1 MPADNSLLTWDQVHD
16 PIDLSV
22 QLFFSFF
29 LAEFG
34 DTWLG
39 TYPSR

>member
-22 QLFFSFF
+22 QLFFFF
-29 LAEFG
+29 FFG
-34 DTWLG
+34 RVRGYMARHL
-39 TYPSR
+39 PK